1 VQTPASTA
9 IARPRRAHPGPFAI
23 GPRGSLTY
31 KYVVNAGSYFDRH
44 LVLLDIPGADL
55 HAVLAAA
62 AASFA
67 VHEGYDRQA
76 VEDALHQAAT
86 EGASVTIGAG
96 VAIPHARFPI
106 AAPRVVV
113 VRTREPI
120 ALRGAD
126 NQPVD
131 LFFVTLAPHDQPRE
145 HLLLLAHV
153 ARLMHSRLL
162 LDSLRSATTADEVIA
177 LIEAAELRHQLTTEN
192 VLVAA
197 APVVRELV
205 VVEMVGE
212 RAVDRLLVDLADAG
226 LADAVAVDGQPVRD
240 LMASE
245 LPLFAGFR
253 DLFGDPAGTRIF
265 LVTVPADRTEHILE
279 LVKNSCE
286 QSGCPSARV
295 AVMPLRHY
303 WEWKQAEPA
312 GSKGH

>member
-1 VQTPASTA
+1 LA
-9 IARPRRAHPGPFAI
+9 
-23 GPRGSLTY
+23 PRGSLTY

-55 HAVLAAA
+55 HTVLAAA
-62 AASFA
+62 AAALA
-67 VHEGYDRQA
+67 VHEGLDRVA
-76 VEDALHQAAT
+76 VEDALHQAAA
-86 EGASVTIGAG
+86 EGASVTVGAG
-96 VAIPHARFPI
+96 VAIPHARFAI

-113 VRTREPI
+113 VRTRGPI
-120 ALRGAD
+120 PLRGAD

-131 LFFVTLAPHDQPRE
+131 LFFVTLAPHEQPRE
-145 HLLLLAHV
+145 HLLLLAHI

-162 LDSLRSATTADEVIA
+162 LDSLRRATTADEVVA
-177 LIEAAELRHQLTTEN
+177 LIEAAELRHHLTTEN
-192 VLVAA
+192 AIVAA
-197 APVVRELV
+197 APIVRELV
-205 VVEMVGE
+205 LIEIVGE

-226 LADAVAVDGQPVRD
+226 FADAVAVDGQPVRD

-253 DLFGDPAGTRIF
+253 DLLGDPAGTRIF

-279 LVKNSCE
+279 LVRNSCE

-303 WEWKQAEPA
+303 WRWTLAEPSR
-312 GSKGH
+312 SKGH